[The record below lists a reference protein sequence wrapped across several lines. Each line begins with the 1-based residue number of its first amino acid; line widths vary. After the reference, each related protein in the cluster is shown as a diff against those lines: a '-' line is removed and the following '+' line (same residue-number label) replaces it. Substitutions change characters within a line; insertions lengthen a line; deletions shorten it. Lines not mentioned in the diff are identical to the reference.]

1 MIFTPYGLPEPGAAY
16 LAPTA
21 FLDFDHGL
29 VHAFVE
35 RVVGAETIP
44 VRKAVRLF
52 YAVRDEARYDP
63 FAIRLAPEAFKA
75 STVLRDNRAFCI
87 PKAVLLAAAAR
98 AVGIPSAIG
107 LSDVINHFTSDRLKR
122 AMGGKEVFLHH
133 GYAALYLDGKWVKAA
148 PAFNVELCARFAVL
162 PTEFDGASD
171 AILQEYD
178 AQRNLRMEYLRD
190 HGFWSD
196 LPFNRIKD
204 DFEGYYPKSLNAS
217 ASQGDE
223 QFAGASTPA
232 GGSPPRAWNAKT
244 APRSLGSG

>member
-1 MIFTPYGLPEPGAAY
+1 MIFTPYGLPEPEPAY

-21 FLDFDHGL
+21 FLDFDDGP
-29 VHAFVE
+29 VRAFVE
-35 RVVGAETIP
+35 RVVGAETVA

-52 YAVRDEARYDP
+52 YAVRDEIRYDP
-63 FAIRLAPEAFKA
+63 FAIRLVPAAFKA
-75 STVLRDNRAFCI
+75 STVVRDGRAFCI

-107 LSDVINHFTSDRLKR
+107 LSDVINHFTSEKLKR

-148 PAFNVELCARFAVL
+148 PAFNVELCQRFGVL
-162 PTEFDGASD
+162 PTEFDGTSD

-178 AQRNLRMEYLRD
+178 AERNLRMEYLRD

-196 LPFNRIKD
+196 LPFNRIKE
-204 DFEGYYPKSLNAS
+204 DFDGYYPKAFNEGTG
-217 ASQGDE
+217 QGDQ
-223 QFAGASTPA
+223 QFAGTP
-232 GGSPPRAWNAKT
+232 T
-244 APRSLGSG
+244 AVLSS